1 MLLTFVFATF
11 YFSRLVHD
19 PGHLPQPDR
28 RPRVEPPRP
37 PEGLPHLQL
46 GRDRRLDPD
55 CPQPK
60 RFDPHGGKGPHGYRV
75 RRVERDRRSE
85 QFNLIF

>member
-1 MLLTFVFATF
+1 M
-11 YFSRLVHD
+11 D
-19 PGHLPQPDR
+19 PH
-28 RPRVEPPRP
+28 
-37 PEGLPHLQL
+37 
-46 GRDRRLDPD
+46 
-55 CPQPK
+55 CPQPE